1 MTGCGRTRESSR
13 VFALLGRASMSGNL
27 FSRIEQSRFYDWA
40 MRLPIVLYSFYAL
53 VHDVVS
59 FSGQVAQEP
68 AAWAHADAGVI
79 IATLARVSQ
88 WMFVALLAVLPLF
101 RHRPIAKS
109 TALLPRLGALIT
121 VCVPPF
127 CVLLDRAP
135 PNLWFNLA
143 AVVAGVSASVLGVLT
158 LSFLGRSFSV
168 MPEARRLVT
177 TGPYSIVRHPL
188 YLFELL
194 GVVGILLQ
202 VRSLAGVG
210 LLALI
215 VGLQIARARWEE
227 AVLDRA
233 IPEFAAYRQKVPFL
247 IPRDPRSLLALL
259 REDPM
264 ARRRSAVVMSSA
276 FGLLAL
282 VVIALPR
289 LVG

>member
-1 MTGCGRTRESSR
+1 
-13 VFALLGRASMSGNL
+13 MSANIL
-27 FSRIEQSRFYDWA
+27 VRFEQSRLYDRA
-40 MRLPIVLYSFYAL
+40 MRLPIVLYSSYAL
-53 VHDVVS
+53 IHDVIG
-59 FSGQVAQEP
+59 FSADVAHQP
-68 AAWAHADAGVI
+68 ARWACADGGAV
-79 IATLARVSQ
+79 IATLARISQ
-88 WMFVALLAVLPLF
+88 WMFVALLAVLPMF
-101 RHRPIAKS
+101 RHRPVAKS
-109 TALLPRLGALIT
+109 PALLPRLVALVT
-121 VCVPPF
+121 VCLPPF

-135 PNLWFNLA
+135 PNLLCDLV
-143 AVVAGVSASVLGVLT
+143 AVTAGVSASVLGVLT

-177 TGPYSIVRHPL
+177 AGPYGIVRHPL

-194 GVVGILLQ
+194 GVIGILLQ
-202 VRSLAGVG
+202 VRSLQGAG

-215 VGLQIARARWEE
+215 VALQVARAGWEE

-233 IPEFAAYRQKVPFL
+233 FPEFAAYRRRVPFL
-247 IPRDPRSLLALL
+247 IPRDAGSLLALL

-282 VVIALPR
+282 VMVALPR